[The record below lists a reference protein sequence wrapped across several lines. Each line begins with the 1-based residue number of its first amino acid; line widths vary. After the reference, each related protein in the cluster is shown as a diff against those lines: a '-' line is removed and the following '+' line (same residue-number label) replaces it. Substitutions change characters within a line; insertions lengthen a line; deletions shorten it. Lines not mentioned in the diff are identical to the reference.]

1 MSSTQVQNIG
11 LWQSY
16 CVKKSQICQR
26 EASSRPPNATNHSGS
41 QVRNWLFHGCGPDVV
56 DKILQQG
63 FNRSFCGK
71 NATLYGKGVY
81 FARDASYS
89 TYPLYSPPDA
99 QGWQTVFAVRCVVG
113 EWSQGVRDGLTPG
126 VRDDRMNL
134 LYDTTVDDMKK
145 PSIFVTY
152 HDAQAYPEY
161 RIRFNQAN
169 PARSHPK
176 ARQPEPGGYK
186 RNWLE
191 GVDGEEEVQAAPENR
206 MDRVNRM
213 LGRDNSYRV
222 APAPD
227 RPARNAGGGA
237 PTFDVRL
244 PPNARPGVTIMARAP
259 NGRNVRLTVPHGV
272 PPGGTITVRY

>member
-1 MSSTQVQNIG
+1 MVGQWS
-11 LWQSY
+11 
-16 CVKKSQICQR
+16 
-26 EASSRPPNATNHSGS
+26 
-41 QVRNWLFHGCGPDVV
+41 
-56 DKILQQG
+56 
-63 FNRSFCGK
+63 
-71 NATLYGKGVY
+71 KGVK
-81 FARDASYS
+81 DA
-89 TYPLYSPPDA
+89 
-99 QGWQTVFAVRCVVG
+99 
-113 EWSQGVRDGLTPG
+113 LTPG
-126 VRDDRMNL
+126 IRDDGRNL

-169 PARSHPK
+169 PARSHPQ
-176 ARQPEPGGYK
+176 ARQPDPGGYK

-191 GVDGEEEVQAAPENR
+191 GVEGEEEVQAAPANA
-206 MDRVNRM
+206 MDRLAGM
-213 LGRDNSYRV
+213 LGRRNSDRV
-222 APAPD
+222 APAPPPAGNAGGGAPPVMVGRD
-227 RPARNAGGGA
+227 AAVSPARGGA

>member
-1 MSSTQVQNIG
+1 M
-11 LWQSY
+11 
-16 CVKKSQICQR
+16 
-26 EASSRPPNATNHSGS
+26 
-41 QVRNWLFHGCGPDVV
+41 
-56 DKILQQG
+56 QQG

-71 NATLYGKGVY
+71 NATFYGKGVY

-99 QGWQTVFAVRCVVG
+99 QGWQTIFAVRCVVG

-126 VRDDRMNL
+126 VRDDSKNL
-134 LYDTTVDDMKK
+134 LYDTTVDDMKR

-161 RIRFNQAN
+161 RVRFNQAN

-176 ARQPEPGGYK
+176 AKQPEPGGYK

-191 GVDGEEEVQAAPENR
+191 GVEGEEEVQSAPASA
-206 MDRVNRM
+206 MDSFKGM
-213 LGRDNSYRV
+213 LGRSSSFKV
-222 APAPD
+222 APAPTQS
-227 RPARNAGGGA
+227 AGGGA

-259 NGRNVRLTVPHGV
+259 NGQNVRLTVPHGV

>member
-1 MSSTQVQNIG
+1 M
-11 LWQSY
+11 
-16 CVKKSQICQR
+16 
-26 EASSRPPNATNHSGS
+26 
-41 QVRNWLFHGCGPDVV
+41 
-56 DKILQQG
+56 
-63 FNRSFCGK
+63 
-71 NATLYGKGVY
+71 YGKGVY

-113 EWSQGVRDGLTPG
+113 EWSQGVRDDLTPG
-126 VRDDRMNL
+126 VRDDSHNL

-161 RIRFNQAN
+161 RICFNQAN

-191 GVDGEEEVQAAPENR
+191 GVEGEEEVQAAPENR

-227 RPARNAGGGA
+227 PSARNAGGGA

>member
-1 MSSTQVQNIG
+1 M
-11 LWQSY
+11 
-16 CVKKSQICQR
+16 
-26 EASSRPPNATNHSGS
+26 
-41 QVRNWLFHGCGPDVV
+41 
-56 DKILQQG
+56 
-63 FNRSFCGK
+63 
-71 NATLYGKGVY
+71 YGKGVY

-169 PARSHPK
+169 PARSHPR
-176 ARQPEPGGYK
+176 ARQPEPGGYR

-191 GVDGEEEVQAAPENR
+191 GVEGEEEVQAAPANA
-206 MDRVNRM
+206 MDRLNGM
-213 LGRDNSYRV
+213 LGRGNPHRV
-222 APAPD
+222 APAPTQ
-227 RPARNAGGGA
+227 NAGGGA
-237 PTFDVRL
+237 PTFEVRL

>member
-1 MSSTQVQNIG
+1 M
-11 LWQSY
+11 
-16 CVKKSQICQR
+16 
-26 EASSRPPNATNHSGS
+26 
-41 QVRNWLFHGCGPDVV
+41 
-56 DKILQQG
+56 
-63 FNRSFCGK
+63 
-71 NATLYGKGVY
+71 YGKGVY

-126 VRDDRMNL
+126 IRDDRMNL

-169 PARSHPK
+169 PARSHPR
-176 ARQPEPGGYK
+176 ARQPEPGGYR

-191 GVDGEEEVQAAPENR
+191 GVEGEEEEVQAAPANA
-206 MDRVNRM
+206 MDRFNGM
-213 LGRDNSYRV
+213 LGRGNPHRV
-222 APAPD
+222 APAPP
-227 RPARNAGGGA
+227 PAQNAGGGA
-237 PTFDVRL
+237 RTFDVRL

-259 NGRNVRLTVPHGV
+259 NGNNVRLTVPHGV
-272 PPGGTITVRY
+272 PPGGIIHVRY